1 MQNLSAFSL
10 FPVTVLCFDSFM
22 ILLKNIYQNWFLATL
37 LATVLSVP
45 THTLSHEI
53 KYIILWA
60 STSPTGPISG
70 VGRQFEK
77 YTFSNL
83 EDCEAQIA
91 KELWDDEHD
100 GDWKMVKS
108 HYGDPNRIG
117 ARLKEN
123 ADKYESRTLYI
134 CNSLEP
140 YPD

>member
-1 MQNLSAFSL
+1 
-10 FPVTVLCFDSFM
+10 M
-22 ILLKNIYQNWFLATL
+22 ILLKNKYQNWFLATL

-108 HYGDPNRIG
+108 HYGDTNRVG
-117 ARLKEN
+117 ARLKEK

>member
-1 MQNLSAFSL
+1 MISLKCKYQAWIFS
-10 FPVTVLCFDSFM
+10 
-22 ILLKNIYQNWFLATL
+22 TL
-37 LATVLSVP
+37 LCSIFLVP

-70 VGRQFEK
+70 VGRQFDK

-91 KELWDDEHD
+91 KELWDEEHD

-108 HYGDPNRIG
+108 HYGDTDRIG
-117 ARLKEN
+117 ARYKEK
-123 ADKYESRTLYI
+123 ADKYGSRTLYI